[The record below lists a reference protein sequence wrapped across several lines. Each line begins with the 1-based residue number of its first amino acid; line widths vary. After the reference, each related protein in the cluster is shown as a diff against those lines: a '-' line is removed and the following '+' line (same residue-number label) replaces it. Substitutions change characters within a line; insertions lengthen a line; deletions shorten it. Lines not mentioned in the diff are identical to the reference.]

1 MKEAPASQVLHNT
14 RSGPNTSDVNRVH
27 ERGDKVVVNGAKES
41 LLSILRRYTCQ
52 CNKHTLDKLTSKF
65 LTINKVAAS
74 YDILVWMPIFIK
86 LNSEPAL
93 YSLILKEYLMK
104 MQKKKDEEENHQ
116 SQKYI
121 DSKKKTLH
129 KFI

>member
-52 CNKHTLDKLTSKF
+52 CSKHTLDKLTSKF

-74 YDILVWMPIFIK
+74 YDILVWMLLFIK
-86 LNSEPAL
+86 LNSEPTL
-93 YSLILKEYLMK
+93 Y
-104 MQKKKDEEENHQ
+104 
-116 SQKYI
+116 
-121 DSKKKTLH
+121 
-129 KFI
+129 